1 MKTRI
6 LLFLTVLF
14 TVMMSWATTPKEVEW
29 SIIENPLTEGELPMT
44 ASGRL
49 IWGDYN
55 NDGHLDAFIVAG
67 QSADGVVA
75 QLFKNNGDGT
85 FTLVD
90 TPYIYG
96 VAWGSATFIDYD
108 NDGDLDLVVCGS
120 LDATIPGTLTFVY
133 KNSGAPDYEFEEDDS
148 FSLAGVSPGSD
159 NYGNHILEAFDYNND
174 GWMDLLING
183 NAGGTW
189 EEEAGGSG
197 SSRIVA
203 LVKNNQGVLELQT
216 SPVAEIGHF
225 RPVNGGSVHT
235 GDVNNDGYADI
246 IVSGYHDTDLTVT
259 DLYINNKNGTF
270 THWAGS
276 KDVFTG
282 QIQGETVFVDTN
294 ADGWPDIVEVGRS
307 VNAEGQWT
315 SFANLFINNQNNTFT
330 KVGSEITNLVG
341 GAPSVSAGDINNDG
355 LTDIFLAGWASDAS
369 FYYNNGENVF
379 TRVHV
384 PDITRARAGTAN
396 LVDFS
401 GDGNLDYSIFGYR
414 DGGTGAEGDPAWPHF
429 FVKNM
434 LGEGIASNKAPS
446 APTNFA
452 ASYADN
458 KYTLT
463 WNKSTDDV
471 TPQDAIRYNVYVKY
485 SDGKTYS
492 YVPAH
497 INTGKLKVGGGVLS
511 FITSNSIEL
520 NLPKGDY
527 TFGVQ
532 AVDQAN
538 ATSAF
543 TVISVTGTGVDEV
556 STLEGAR
563 AYATDNRINI
573 VNNTSNDVS
582 WSIVNLAGQLVE
594 NGICPTSNKVE
605 ANSKLP
611 AGVYLVKLS
620 QGANT
625 QTVKVSIL

>member
-6 LLFLTVLF
+6 LLLFTVLF

-29 SIIENPLTEGELPMT
+29 SIIENPLTEGNLPMT

-67 QSADGVVA
+67 QSADGLVA
-75 QLFKNNGDGT
+75 QLFKNNGNGT
-85 FTLVD
+85 FTLID
-90 TPYIYG
+90 TPDIWG
-96 VAWGSATFIDYD
+96 FAWGSATFIDYD
-108 NDGDLDLVVCGS
+108 NDGDLDLIVCGS
-120 LDATIPGTLTFVY
+120 ADATIPGALTLVY
-133 KNSGAPDYEFEEDDS
+133 KNSGAPDYVFTEDET
-148 FSLAGVSPGSD
+148 FTLAGVSPED
-159 NYGNHILEAFDYNND
+159 PNNGNHILEAFDYNND
-174 GWMDLLING
+174 GWMDLLVNG

-189 EEEAGGSG
+189 EVEAGGSG
-197 SSRIVA
+197 SSRVVA
-203 LVKNNQGVLELQT
+203 ILKNNEGVLELQT
-216 SPVAEIGHF
+216 NPVTEIVHF
-225 RPVNGGSVHT
+225 RPVNGGSIHT

-246 IVSGYHDTDLTVT
+246 IVSGYHDVDKTVT

-270 THWAGS
+270 THWANS
-276 KDVFTG
+276 KNVFTG
-282 QIQGETVFVDTN
+282 HMQGETVFVDTN
-294 ADGWPDIVEVGRS
+294 ADGWLDIVEVGR
-307 VNAEGQWT
+307 NLQGDQWINI
-315 SFANLFINNQNNTFT
+315 ANLFVNNQDNTFT
-330 KVGSEITNLVG
+330 KVGSEISNLVG
-341 GAPSVSAGDINNDG
+341 GAPSVSAGDVNNDG

-369 FYYNNGENVF
+369 VYYNNGENVF
-379 TRVHV
+379 TRVRV

-401 GDGNLDYSIFGYR
+401 GDDNLDYSIFGYR
-414 DGGTGAEGDPAWPHF
+414 DGGTGAPGNPAWPHY
-429 FVKNM
+429 FVKNI
-434 LGEGIASNKAPS
+434 LGEGIASNVAPS
-446 APTNFA
+446 APANFA
-452 ASYADN
+452 ASYADG

-463 WNKSTDDV
+463 WNKSTDDK
-471 TPQDAIRYNVYVKY
+471 TPQNAIRYNVYVQY
-485 SDGKTYS
+485 SDGKTYA

-511 FITSNSIEL
+511 FIASNSIEL

-563 AYATDNRINI
+563 AYASNNRINI
-573 VNNTSNDVS
+573 VNNTSTDVS
-582 WSIVNLAGQLVE
+582 WSIINLAGQLVE

-620 QGANT
+620 QGANI
-625 QTVKVSIL
+625 QTVKISIL

>member
-6 LLFLTVLF
+6 LLFFTVLF

-67 QSADGVVA
+67 QSKDGLVA

-96 VAWGSATFIDYD
+96 VAWGAATFIDYD

-174 GWMDLLING
+174 GWMDLLVNG

-189 EEEAGGSG
+189 EEEVGGSG

-216 SPVAEIGHF
+216 SPVTEIGHF

-294 ADGWPDIVEVGRS
+294 ADGWLDIVEIGRS
-307 VNAEGQWT
+307 VNLEGQWT

-379 TRVHV
+379 TRVAV
-384 PDITRARAGTAN
+384 PDKTRARAGTAN

-414 DGGTGAEGDPAWPHF
+414 DGGAGTPEDPTWPHF
-429 FVKNM
+429 FVKNI

-446 APTNFA
+446 APTNVV

-471 TPQDAIRYNVYVKY
+471 TPQNAIRYNVYVKY
-485 SDGKTYS
+485 SDGKTYA

-511 FITSNSIEL
+511 FIASNSIEL

-543 TVISVTGTGVDEV
+543 TVTSSTGAGVDEV
-556 STLEGAR
+556 SALAGAR
-563 AYATDNRINI
+563 AYASDSKINI

-620 QGANT
+620 QGIST